1 MVKNGIFKYENIY
14 SKKINPK
21 YRITLN
27 EGNTPIERLH
37 FLENQTG
44 IPYIYAKREDKNPSG
59 SAKDRSI
66 AYYLSYINSIGIK
79 ELIVPSSGNTAISAA
94 MYSKQANIKMYIF
107 ISENISKDKEK
118 RLEKA
123 IKNKNLVDII
133 KSKKPLS
140 DAIKFS
146 KEKNITLLRG
156 SETRYAIEGFKSIG
170 EELKLIRADAIFIPT
185 SSGTTL
191 EGISKIL
198 DNIEFHVVQTSK
210 INTVS
215 RMFDNDF
222 KNEKIS
228 LADSIVARVT
238 KRQNK
243 IVKIIKKSHGWG
255 WTIENKDIRNAQKL
269 LRKNDIHTSGEGALV
284 VASLLKAIK
293 KGYKFKKVILLF
305 TGHE

>member
-118 RLEKA
+118 RLKKA
-123 IKNKNLVDII
+123 IKDKNLVDII

-255 WTIENKDIRNAQKL
+255 WTIENKDIRNVQKL

>member
-255 WTIENKDIRNAQKL
+255 WTIENKDIRNVQKL